1 MNVSSAYLAVVI
13 IWATTPLAV
22 KWSSMGLDPVS
33 GLFFR
38 MLISAMVGW
47 LLLKILRL
55 PLRWDKQAVHGYLA
69 ANLGIVG
76 CMGMVYWG
84 STKIP
89 SGIVSVIFGMAPII
103 SGLLAN
109 RFLGEKA
116 FSILQWGALL
126 LAIGGLALIFVGG
139 ADTAALDPEGVIIM
153 IVAVTLFSCSGV
165 WVKRIASEA
174 HPLSHTVGA
183 LIFSVPILFII
194 WTFLVGEFHQASDVK
209 AYAAILYLSIGG
221 SLAGFVCYYYVL
233 SRLAIG
239 KVNLINLVTPVLAM
253 MIGMFVDGETLG
265 FNAWLGVGLICFGL
279 MLFLLFDRQ
288 TKQEKALQAS

>member
-22 KWSSMGLDPVS
+22 KWSSVGLDPVS

-55 PLRWDKQAVHGYLA
+55 PLRLDKQAIHGYLA

-76 CMGMVYWG
+76 CMGLVYWG
-84 STKIP
+84 ATKIP

-116 FSILQWGALL
+116 FSILQWLALL
-126 LAIGGLALIFVGG
+126 LALVGLSMIFAGD
-139 ADTAALDPEGVIIM
+139 ADTTALDPLGVIIM
-153 IVAVTLFSCSGV
+153 LGAVILFSCSGV
-165 WVKRIASEA
+165 WVKSVASEA

-183 LIFSVPILFII
+183 LIFSVPVLFVV
-194 WTFLVGEFHQASDVK
+194 WMVLVGEFHQASDVK

-221 SLAGFVCYYYVL
+221 SLFGFVCYYFVL

-239 KVNLINLVTPVLAM
+239 KVNLINLLTPMLAM
-253 MIGMFVDGETLG
+253 MIGMFVEGETLG
-265 FNAWLGVGLICFGL
+265 FNALLGVGLICFGL
-279 MLFLLFDRQ
+279 MLFLVFDRPPKEEKSLQ
-288 TKQEKALQAS
+288 TS